1 MAPTRRNFNLA
12 AERAALIR
20 SLKNAETNWYA
31 MCRDFRDAGQYL
43 VEHQNRITG
52 TQNQRREVGIRER
65 TRFQAMAGQVCGI
78 CRQMGRVPG
87 VLEVVAEPE
96 LCTGTAPRLV
106 GLFRS
111 DGCQEAV

>member
-31 MCRDFRDAGQYL
+31 MCRDFRDAGQYWL
-43 VEHQNRITG
+43 NIKTELQ
-52 TQNQRREVGIRER
+52 ER
-65 TRFQAMAGQVCGI
+65 KIGAGKWASENAPVSK
-78 CRQMGRVPG
+78 RWLDKYAEFAARWDEFPG
-87 VLEVVAEPE
+87 MLEVVAAPE
-96 LCTGTAPRLV
+96 LRTGTAPRLV
-106 GLFRS
+106 GLFRP